1 MRRQQI
7 RRELP
12 ARNIKRQYSGD
23 GAHRKGYTPPAFDPA
38 REVNDVG
45 AALDFN
51 RLRAR
56 RRQHRWH
63 ISGPSNDK
71 GVSSPAAGGS
81 VCGRSVASS
90 ATEKN
95 SSSGLM
101 GLVGLLGLMSQG
113 NLVGRLNLTNPRF
126 Y

>member
-1 MRRQQI
+1 MRRQEI

-12 ARNIKRQYSGD
+12 PRNIKRQYSGD

-63 ISGPSNDK
+63 IERPFKRQRRFESG
-71 GVSSPAAGGS
+71 GRRQRVGS
-81 VCGRSVASS
+81 CFLCNG
-90 ATEKN
+90 EKLFLM
-95 SSSGLM
+95 GLL

-113 NLVGRLNLTNPRF
+113 NVVGRLNLTNPRF